1 MRSFPCYNAKSAR
14 NCSKLL
20 TPIVATAITS
30 FINLVKDSTLVII
43 DVKTLL
49 GAGLHF
55 LAIELLELLD
65 GTLIKR
71 SHKSST
77 SRPFC
82 LRASKNGEEDT
93 AATNSRVI

>member
-1 MRSFPCYNAKSAR
+1 M

-20 TPIVATAITS
+20 MPIVATAITS

-71 SHKSST
+71 IAQVNT

-82 LRASKNGEEDT
+82 LASKNGKEDT
-93 AATNSRVI
+93 AATNSRVISTIHCCTT

>member
-1 MRSFPCYNAKSAR
+1 M
-14 NCSKLL
+14 
-20 TPIVATAITS
+20 PIVATAITS

-55 LAIELLELLD
+55 LAIEPLELLD

-71 SHKSST
+71 IAQVKHFKTLLPQGLQERRGGLIDGSLDV
-77 SRPFC
+77 RDLVLVCNP
-82 LRASKNGEEDT
+82 
-93 AATNSRVI
+93 